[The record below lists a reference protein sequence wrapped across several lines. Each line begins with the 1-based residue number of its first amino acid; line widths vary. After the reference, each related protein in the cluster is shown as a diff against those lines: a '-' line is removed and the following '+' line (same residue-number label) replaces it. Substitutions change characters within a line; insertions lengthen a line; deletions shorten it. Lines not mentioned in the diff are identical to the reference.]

1 MAIYLCD
8 ILWKYVHELL
18 TKTIFTVC
26 IKKKIPIT
34 EIIGIKKGFGYDLEI
49 KLSFI

>member
-1 MAIYLCD
+1 MWHFVEVRPWAFDKDYFYGLH
-8 ILWKYVHELL
+8 K
-18 TKTIFTVC
+18 
-26 IKKKIPIT
+26 KKKIPIT